1 MSFTQAAKSFFS
13 KYADFSSRSSRSEYW
28 YAYLFILLVSA
39 GLAFVEGLLFLFP
52 ESEDSI
58 LVLIFQVGIIIPS
71 VAIVVRRLHDT
82 NRSGWW
88 YLIVFTIIGIIPIFY
103 WLCKAGDDGENN
115 YGSNPLTN

>member
-1 MSFTQAAKSFFS
+1 MRFTQAAKSFFS